1 MHQEGPV
8 TKLLI
13 VEDHDELSDFLSRR
27 LRRRGFE
34 VCVARDG
41 RDALDQVDAEKPDL
55 MLLDLNLPLIDGW
68 TVARTLRQRFN
79 TIPIIALTAHAMSG
93 DRARALEAGCDEH
106 HAKPVDLDIPAR
118 TGRCR
123 AAAPGGGGGL
133 IGPDDPQASCTR
145 DHLRHA
151 SCNAFRQT

>member
-1 MHQEGPV
+1 M

-34 VCVARDG
+34 VIVARDG

-106 HAKPVDLDIPAR
+106 HAKPVDLELLLEQVDAV
-118 TGRCR
+118 
-123 AAAPGGGGGL
+123 L
-133 IGPDDPQASCTR
+133 
-145 DHLRHA
+145 LRREEA
-151 SCNAFRQT
+151 ED